1 MDKKQSLTLV
11 DLALYIL
18 AVPVLG
24 ILLGGIYSLPSMRIT
39 KERDPWLT
47 ILLAVCLQIT
57 IFGIGG
63 AVFHAIPSALCA
75 VSLIS
80 LILLL
85 LAKKVWG
92 NLGHSLERFGMIHAL
107 TLLMT
112 FGAVVFTRN
121 H

>member
-1 MDKKQSLTLV
+1 MSKKRTIA
-11 DLALYIL
+11 LADIGLYIL

-63 AVFHAIPSALCA
+63 AVFHAFPSALCV
-75 VSLIS
+75 VSVIS

-85 LAKKVWG
+85 LAKKAWG
-92 NLGHSLERFGMIHAL
+92 NLGHSLERFGMVHLLI
-107 TLLMT
+107 LLMT
-112 FGAVVFTRN
+112 FGAIVYTRS